1 MGPKLCCRDFSLE
14 VIRVSGVSVAISKAL
29 LKKNDHLDWIVIL
42 VVSEGMEPGDG
53 GMDTRERS
61 SSDGVLQEGTI
72 QPSLSLL

>member
-1 MGPKLCCRDFSLE
+1 M
-14 VIRVSGVSVAISKAL
+14 
-29 LKKNDHLDWIVIL
+29 IL

-72 QPSLSLL
+72 QPSLSPVGFSHTVLRTVFL

>member
-1 MGPKLCCRDFSLE
+1 MCLLQFRKLC
-14 VIRVSGVSVAISKAL
+14 

-72 QPSLSLL
+72 QPSLSLQ